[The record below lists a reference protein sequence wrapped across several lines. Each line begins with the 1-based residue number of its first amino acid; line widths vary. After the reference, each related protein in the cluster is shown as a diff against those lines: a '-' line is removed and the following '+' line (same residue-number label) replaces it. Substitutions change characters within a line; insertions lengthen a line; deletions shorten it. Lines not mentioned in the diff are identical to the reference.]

1 MLVFVGLKVGD
12 RIVEVN
18 GVNIE
23 CKKSRQV
30 VEMIQKSGQIVCLLV
45 VDPKT
50 DAFYRYLKILTKR
63 FFKLQLYLKL
73 VKLD

>member
-1 MLVFVGLKVGD
+1 MHIIHLYSFFLRLLGLKVGD

-30 VEMIQKSGQIVCLLV
+30 VDMIQKSGQIVCLLV

-50 DAFYRYLKILTKR
+50 DAFYR
-63 FFKLQLYLKL
+63 
-73 VKLD
+73 